1 MKKGDQFAALPGKHE
16 RKKHSNND
24 DKGDNKLG
32 GGMIS
37 KRL

>member
-1 MKKGDQFAALPGKHE
+1 MKKGDQFSALPGKHE

-32 GGMIS
+32 GRMIN